1 MIKKIFMS
9 IALAIAASTCFA
21 SEESQKLEFTLVS
34 VTDRIVVGK
43 ELPNIAQGESVKR
56 LYVVVEGNW
65 GKVYKQTTK
74 TTQDMFRKQGLSLVE
89 KRSEADIVVAIKG
102 TSFDMDEV
110 ETNIDAGINKGR
122 VAEVVGGAIL
132 TGGVSLIGEMWR
144 PSSGNA
150 KAVVISATFIEQ
162 TKVDGSEKIN
172 EKFSVVSSNI
182 VYQASKDGTE
192 TANAVYLAFVDKLL
206 ENHFPSAKQTTSS
219 AEAQPVSQAPTATPA
234 TSTPN

>member
-1 MIKKIFMS
+1 MIKNIFLS
-9 IALAIAASTCFA
+9 AAMVLFATSCFA
-21 SEESQKLEFTLVS
+21 GEEAQKLEFTLVS

-65 GKVYKQTTK
+65 GRVYKQTTK

-89 KRSEADIVVAIKG
+89 TKSEADIVVAIKG

-144 PSSGNA
+144 PSSGSA

-162 TKVDGSEKIN
+162 TKVEGSEKIN

-182 VYQASKDGTE
+182 VYQASKEGAE
-192 TANAVYLAFVDKLL
+192 TANAVYLAFVNKLL
-206 ENHFPSAKQTTSS
+206 ENHFPSAKQATNS
-219 AEAQPVSQAPTATPA
+219 AEVQPVSQAPTVTPAAATP
-234 TSTPN
+234 N

>member
-21 SEESQKLEFTLVS
+21 SEEAQKLELTIVS

-43 ELPNIAQGESVKR
+43 ELPNMAQGESPKR

-65 GKVYKQTTK
+65 GKIYKKTTK
-74 TTQDMFRKQGLSLVE
+74 TTQDMFKEYGLNLVE
-89 KRSEADIVVAIKG
+89 TRSEADVVVSMRS
-102 TSFDMDEV
+102 TSLDMDEV
-110 ETNIDAGINKGR
+110 ESNIDAGIDKGR
-122 VAEVVGGAIL
+122 VAEVIGGAIL

-144 PSSGNA
+144 PSSGSA

-182 VYQASKDGTE
+182 VYQASKDGAE

-206 ENHFPSAKQTTSS
+206 ENHFPTAKQATNS
-219 AEAQPVSQAPTATPA
+219 AEVQPVSQAPTVTPAAATP
-234 TSTPN
+234 N